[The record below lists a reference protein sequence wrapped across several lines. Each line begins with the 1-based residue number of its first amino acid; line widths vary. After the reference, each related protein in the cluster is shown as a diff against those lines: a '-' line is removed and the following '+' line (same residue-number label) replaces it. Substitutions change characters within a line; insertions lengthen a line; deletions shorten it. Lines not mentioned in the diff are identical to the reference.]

1 VTASG
6 GIAATPA
13 ATPDAVDS
21 AATNHAGAAPRA
33 RRGPDRWHLAAY
45 AVLFGLGAIYLL
57 PLLWMIA
64 TSLKTGPQ
72 AITSP
77 PTLIPSPFVWE
88 NYPKALGQIN
98 FPLALRNS
106 LVYALPAV
114 LGSVLSCSVVAYG
127 FARINWPGRDIL
139 FVVLLATMMLPGQVT
154 FIPLY
159 VIYAK
164 LGWVGTFL
172 PLIVPTFL
180 GNPFFIFL
188 LRQFFRGIPEE
199 LSSAARIDGA
209 SELQILIR
217 IILPLSVPALITV
230 GLFTFIDKWGDFFG
244 PIIYLNN
251 PDLYPL
257 SVAIQ
262 TFQSSHKTDWPL
274 SMAASVVISAPL
286 VILYFLAQRK
296 FIEGITLTGIKG

>member
-1 VTASG
+1 VTAST
-6 GIAATPA
+6 A
-13 ATPDAVDS
+13 
-21 AATNHAGAAPRA
+21 AGASTPRG
-33 RRGPDRWHLAAY
+33 RREASGWRIATYAALI
-45 AVLFGLGAIYLL
+45 ALGALYLL

-72 AITSP
+72 AIANP
-77 PTLIPSPFVWE
+77 PTLIPSPIVWG
-88 NYPKALGQIN
+88 NYPKALTQID

-106 LVYALPAV
+106 LVYAVPAV
-114 LGSVLSCSVVAYG
+114 VGTVLSCSLVAYG
-127 FARINWPGRDIL
+127 FARISWPGRDLL
-139 FVVLLATMMLPGQVT
+139 FIVLLATMMLPGQVT

-164 LGWVGTFL
+164 LGWIGTFL
-172 PLIVPTFL
+172 PLIIPTFL

-209 SELQILIR
+209 SELQILLR
-217 IILPLSVPALITV
+217 IILPLSGPALITV
-230 GLFTFIDKWGDFFG
+230 ALFTFIDKWGDFFG
-244 PIIYLNN
+244 PIVYLNN
-251 PDLYPL
+251 ADLYPL